1 MKYKLLLTG
10 NNKTVISVFFTQM
23 DFSFECMSTSERYD
37 DILNHMK
44 YFQPDAF
51 VYCLFRENPDEM
63 KKLINA
69 ENLIF
74 RQKLP
79 IIVIGDPEEC
89 DMFTRIAPMIDATV
103 LQRPMST
110 RNIEKAIVNLLDARR
125 EKQEQEEREWEEQER
140 QAMEREAQEKEAQEK
155 ARREQE
161 LMEAAAAV
169 IAAGAAPEEE
179 KRRKHILIVD
189 DDSSVLK
196 LIKGYLAEKY
206 DVATAIS
213 GKVAMKFLETR
224 KTDLVLLDYE
234 MPGENGP
241 AVLRKIRS
249 DERIKDLPVVFLT
262 GVTAKEKIQEV
273 LALKPQGYL
282 LKPID
287 PEGLFAS
294 IDNILFRKG

>member
-1 MKYKLLLTG
+1 MKYKLLLMG
-10 NNKTVISVFFTQM
+10 NNKTVINDFFNQM

-44 YFQPDAF
+44 YFRPDAF
-51 VYCLFRENPDEM
+51 VYCLFRENTAEL
-63 KKLINA
+63 KKFINV
-69 ENLIF
+69 ENSIL

-89 DMFTRIAPMIDATV
+89 DVFSRVAPVMTV
-103 LQRPMST
+103 TMLQRPMST
-110 RNIEKAIVNLLDARR
+110 RNIENEIIKLLDARR
-125 EKQEQEEREWEEQER
+125 EEKEQEERRWEEQEKKA
-140 QAMEREAQEKEAQEK
+140 QEMEAQAKEAREK

-161 LMEAAAAV
+161 LLETAAAV
-169 IAAGAAPEEE
+169 IAAGTMSEEK

-196 LIKGYLAEKY
+196 LIKGYLSEKY

-234 MPGENGP
+234 MPIENGP
-241 AVLRKIRS
+241 TVLGKIRS
-249 DERIKDLPVVFLT
+249 DEKIKNLPVVFLT
-262 GVTAKEKIQEV
+262 GVTAKDKIQEV
-273 LALKPQGYL
+273 LAMKPQGYL

-287 PEGLFAS
+287 AERLFSTIDS
-294 IDNILFRKG
+294 ILMRKE

>member
-10 NNKTVISVFFTQM
+10 NNKTVISEFFTQM

-37 DILNHMK
+37 DILNHVK
-44 YFQPDAF
+44 YFHPDAF

-74 RQKLP
+74 RQRLP

-89 DMFTRIAPMIDATV
+89 EMFMRVAPAVEATM
-103 LQRPMST
+103 LQRPMTT
-110 RNIEKAIVNLLDARR
+110 RNIEKAVLKLLDARR
-125 EKQEQEEREWEEQER
+125 EKQEQEEREWKEQER
-140 QAMEREAQEKEAQEK
+140 LALEREAQEKEAQEK

-169 IAAGAAPEEE
+169 IAAGTAAEEE

-196 LIKGYLAEKY
+196 LIKGYLSEKY

-224 KTDLVLLDYE
+224 RTDLVLLDYE
-234 MPGENGP
+234 MPVENGP
-241 AVLRKIRS
+241 AVLGKIRS
-249 DERIKDLPVVFLT
+249 DENLKNLPVVFLT
-262 GVTAKEKIQEV
+262 GVTQKEKIQEV
-273 LALKPQGYL
+273 LAMKPQGYL

-287 PEGLFAS
+287 AERLFSS
-294 IDNILFRKG
+294 IDSILDRKE